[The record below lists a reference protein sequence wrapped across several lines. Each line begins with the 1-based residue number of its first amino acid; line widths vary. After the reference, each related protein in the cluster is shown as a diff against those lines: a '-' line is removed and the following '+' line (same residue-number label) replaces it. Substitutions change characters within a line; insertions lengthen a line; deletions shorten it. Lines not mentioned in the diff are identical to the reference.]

1 MVLVFSILTK
11 NIEINFFCHDFD
23 FVKNL
28 VGFVN
33 K

>member
-1 MVLVFSILTK
+1 MLTK
-11 NIEINFFCHDFD
+11 NTELVFFCHDFH